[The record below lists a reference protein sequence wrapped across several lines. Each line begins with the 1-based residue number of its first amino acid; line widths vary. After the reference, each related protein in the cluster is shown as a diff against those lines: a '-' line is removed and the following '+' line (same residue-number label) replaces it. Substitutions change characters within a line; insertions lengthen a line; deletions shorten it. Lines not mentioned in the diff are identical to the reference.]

1 MRQGYNGFC
10 RLDLRL
16 YASRRLAKALDREAS
31 QFICICREIAAS
43 MAKRIKSGIKRVEI
57 AERNRIRNVA
67 VKSEVKTRI
76 KQAVTALGSADAEGT
91 ATVTA
96 ISAIDRAARKGVIH
110 PNKAARLK
118 SRLMKR
124 VNAAVAH

>member
-1 MRQGYNGFC
+1 
-10 RLDLRL
+10 
-16 YASRRLAKALDREAS
+16 
-31 QFICICREIAAS
+31 

-57 AERNRIRNVA
+57 AERNRQRNVA

-76 KQAVTALGSADAEGT
+76 KQVAAAIDGSGELSG

-96 ISAIDRAARKGVIH
+96 VSAIDRAARKGVIH

-118 SRLMKR
+118 SRMMKK
-124 VNAAVAH
+124 VNAAAAAEA

>member
-1 MRQGYNGFC
+1 
-10 RLDLRL
+10 
-16 YASRRLAKALDREAS
+16 
-31 QFICICREIAAS
+31 

-57 AERNRIRNVA
+57 AERNRLRNSA

-76 KQAVTALGSADAEGT
+76 KQVRSALDHQGDVQPAM
-91 ATVTA
+91 TVAAST
-96 ISAIDRAARKGVIH
+96 IDRAARKGIIH

-124 VNAAVAH
+124 VNATAVAQ